1 MFKSSNIWLTRSLSL
16 SLKNLNCHVLKWQ
29 AKKKFTLLII
39 KEMLISE
46 FLQIH
51 KVLPCLKKRQ
61 YTQKKGKTWQKKGCV
76 TSNLL
81 VSYTFLAFSD
91 NFMKVLIF
99 KKGRKKTLGS
109 GTGPNIRLKDALRH
123 DSNRTQYKAKRCLD
137 TWFKHDPI
145 QGQKMPGYMIQTG
158 PNIRSKDAWIH
169 DSNRTQYKAKR
180 CPDTWF
186 KQDPI

>member
-1 MFKSSNIWLTRSLSL
+1 MCSSA
-16 SLKNLNCHVLKWQ
+16 KQ
-29 AKKKFTLLII
+29 KKKKNVYGVDNKRDAHIRVF
-39 KEMLISE
+39 KDSRSPSMFE
-46 FLQIH
+46 
-51 KVLPCLKKRQ
+51 KKTK
-61 YTQKKGKTWQKKGCV
+61 YSKKGKTWQKKGCV

-145 QGQKMPGYMIQTG
+145 
-158 PNIRSKDAWIH
+158 
-169 DSNRTQYKAKR
+169 
-180 CPDTWF
+180 
-186 KQDPI
+186 